1 MSKSTAPLQKKSGTA
16 RLKLVTRFFPNAMER
31 MRGTRVVYLG
41 TICEA
46 RGHDDAMMVPPSY
59 PDVPLTKCNALLCR
73 AQFDLKRTEMPF
85 ALLALFALLGR
96 SAASH
101 GDAQFPECP
110 ENPGIVLG
118 CCDCC
123 PVGVFP
129 RLLFHAWL

>member
-1 MSKSTAPLQKKSGTA
+1 
-16 RLKLVTRFFPNAMER
+16 MER

-41 TICEA
+41 TTCET
-46 RGHDDAMMVPPSY
+46 RGHDDAMMVPPTY

-73 AQFDLKRTEMPF
+73 AQFDLIRTEMPF

-96 SAASH
+96 SAA
-101 GDAQFPECP
+101 QCP
-110 ENPGIVLG
+110 GNPDINPQ

-129 RLLFHAWL
+129 RLLFHAWALMGQWGCPLRWPVRPPLQ